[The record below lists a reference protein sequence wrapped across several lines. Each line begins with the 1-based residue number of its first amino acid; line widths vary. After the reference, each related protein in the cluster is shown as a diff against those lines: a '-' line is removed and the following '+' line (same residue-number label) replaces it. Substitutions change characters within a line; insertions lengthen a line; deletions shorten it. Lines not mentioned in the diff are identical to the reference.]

1 MKTINEEI
9 QKIKH
14 LFNFK
19 KGDRLIV
26 ENTGDTLPDAN
37 ACEIQKFLEKNGF
50 LEKDSYEYC
59 KFHDTSAKALGD
71 YIESKLGV
79 DLGIENLK
87 DLQDYMKLIGFDTGT
102 YGFGPIMAK
111 KVSELI
117 SLLENLK
124 ENILNNDKLFDF
136 IKVVSNEHLKKLKGK
151 YVTTI
156 NHYKEDVKLWFDLN
170 VKQPL
175 YLDTIEISKIDRNLI
190 SVYGEVG
197 GNLEIELGGIYS
209 DNQQMSYSFT
219 ADIEYAFSW
228 GENGVCVNFSSK
240 NGNVN
245 SKGKSFELD
254 YTWWTIYVED
264 NNVAL
269 NKGKFLG
276 SPAGI
281 DYVYYIDLDR
291 ILTNKIESVCLP
303 IESMVKLIKGVLK
316 PKDILDEVEFNK
328 PDEELEYRQEL
339 KKKDVPGKLPSPTN
353 YDKISRK
360 SGGGGLY
367 HPGKI

>member
-1 MKTINEEI
+1 MGRIA
-9 QKIKH
+9 KIK
-14 LFNFK
+14 
-19 KGDRLIV
+19 RLLI
-26 ENTGDTLPDAN
+26 EESNKRLLGEDIDTSPYDN
-37 ACEIQKFLEKNGF
+37 ACQIQKFLEKNGF

-87 DLQDYMKLIGFDTGT
+87 DLQDYMKLIGFDTGS
-102 YGFGPIMAK
+102 YGFGSIMAK

-136 IKVVSNEHLKKLKGK
+136 IKMVSNELLKKLKGK

-156 NHYKEDVKLWFDLN
+156 NHHEEDVKFWFDLN

-190 SVYGEVG
+190 SVYGEIG
-197 GNLEIELGGIYS
+197 GNLEIDLGGIYS
-209 DNQQMSYSFT
+209 DSQQMLYSFT
-219 ADIEYAFSW
+219 ADIEYNFSF
-228 GENGVCVNFSSK
+228 GENGICIDFNYK

-254 YTWWTIYVED
+254 YTWWTIYVVD
-264 NNVAL
+264 NNVVL

-276 SPAGI
+276 IPEPGH
-281 DYVYYIDLDR
+281 VFTLYYPKKGR
-291 ILTNKIESVCLP
+291 IGHTGFYDGWADKNIIQTVEGNTN
-303 IESMVKLIKGVLK
+303 
-316 PKDILDEVEFNK
+316 D
-328 PDEELEYRQEL
+328 
-339 KKKDVPGKLPSPTN
+339 
-353 YDKISRK
+353 RK
-360 SGGGGLY
+360 SREGDGVYVILRPIGTINSISSWY
-367 HPGKI
+367 